1 MSAAARKHELPEEPH
16 GLDDTAAEQ
25 LVDGTEHAT
34 AHATEYATR
43 GARGHRSARP
53 HLQIVSPLRPER
65 ASRGMF
71 AVVVGGVLVLGMVAI
86 LLINTTLAQGAFTI
100 SELQARQA
108 GLAQQ
113 EQALAEDVAAASVP
127 RALEK
132 QARSM
137 GMVPSENPVFL
148 QVPSGRILGKPKPAG
163 GARSAVPTLVTPADA
178 TVTEAVDN
186 GKADLPESVPVGY
199 DPAAAHAEAA
209 AKAGSADA
217 GTKAT
222 GKKADGT
229 KASGKK
235 ADAKKGKSGENGLWQ
250 DSTVI
255 DVTGDVAS
263 TDAGLSAVPVN

>member
-1 MSAAARKHELPEEPH
+1 
-16 GLDDTAAEQ
+16 
-25 LVDGTEHAT
+25 
-34 AHATEYATR
+34 
-43 GARGHRSARP
+43 
-53 HLQIVSPLRPER
+53 
-65 ASRGMF
+65 
-71 AVVVGGVLVLGMVAI
+71 
-86 LLINTTLAQGAFTI
+86 
-100 SELQARQA
+100 
-108 GLAQQ
+108 
-113 EQALAEDVAAASVP
+113 
-127 RALEK
+127 
-132 QARSM
+132 M

-199 DPAAAHAEAA
+199 DPAAADAEAA